1 MKRSA
6 LVVMS
11 VCCLLMF
18 SSALAQAPIVRTEPV
33 DAVSWLPAEIDGAFV
48 VPMGDPDGTERALN
62 ILLFFGTLLQPER
75 IQFTTRLPL
84 DDLFPLELFDVE
96 GDVWADHIAPWVRGA
111 MVIGYGAAGQG
122 GDDVVY
128 LLPTDDAFAAASA
141 LSPLLQGQ
149 DFLQGDTYRDI
160 RLYQGDRATLAF
172 APEALILGSDATVRA
187 VLDVRAGEAPGLA
200 GDARFTA
207 IRDGT
212 AASLPDAGTLFYLQ
226 DDGAADALPLLLD
239 SEPEAA
245 DLLAAIVQTAVGFT
259 GDAGPTGALLSGAI
273 DAVGVRLRPDLNL
286 VSDLRVTAMVHLA
299 ESVVEADAP
308 TAPANDLLAYI
319 PRAAVMVGQGDDPAT
334 ALAGAFAALPAAN
347 FAPLLLAAFPVGQT
361 PGSQGL
367 LPLPDGATLQSAA
380 IGMADALADAGVSIT
395 DVLALFDGPYA
406 AALIA
411 RPNDPTPAL
420 NSRVDVLFAA
430 PVSDGPAAIAALT
443 AAIDLVVGEGLFSD
457 ERVEGVATR
466 TIAMEGE
473 PVIRMGLDDDVL
485 LVGTGR
491 AVDQAL
497 RAQQG
502 DNQLIAQP
510 RWELVSGPLGL
521 ETAPNVYIDLAAFYS
536 VFQPGPGGAL
546 PVEFAALGMASH
558 AAGDGFYAIDIVMHL
573 EQ

>member
-6 LVVMS
+6 FIVMS
-11 VCCLLMF
+11 VCCLLLVSTM
-18 SSALAQAPIVRTEPV
+18 LAQAQIVRTEPV
-33 DAVSWLPAEIDGAFV
+33 DAATWLPAEIDGAFV
-48 VPMGDPDGTERALN
+48 VPMGDPDETARALN

-84 DDLFPLELFDVE
+84 DDLFPLELLDVE
-96 GDVWADHIAPWVRGA
+96 GEVWADHIAPWVRGS

-122 GDDVVY
+122 RDDVVY
-128 LLPTDDAFAAASA
+128 ILPTDDAFATASSLA
-141 LSPLLQGQ
+141 PLLQDQ
-149 DFLQGDTYRDI
+149 DFLQSDTYRDI
-160 RLYQGDRATLAF
+160 RMYQGDRATLAF

-200 GDARFTA
+200 SDARFTA

-212 AASLPDAGTLFYLQ
+212 AASLPDGGTLFYLQ

-245 DLLAAIVQTAVGFT
+245 DLLAAMAQTAVGFT

-286 VSDLRVTAMVHLA
+286 VRDLRVSVMVHLTEPTA
-299 ESVVEADAP
+299 DSESPA
-308 TAPANDLLAYI
+308 APANDLLAYI
-319 PRAAVMVGQGDDPAT
+319 PRAAVMVGQGDDTAT

-395 DVLALFDGPYA
+395 DVLALFDGPYT

-411 RPNDPTPAL
+411 RPNDPTPVL

-430 PVSDGPAAIAALT
+430 SVSDGPAAIAALT
-443 AAIDLVVGEGLFSD
+443 DAIDLIVGDALFTD
-457 ERVEGVATR
+457 EMVEGVETR
-466 TIAMEGE
+466 TIAVDGE
-473 PVIRMGLDDDVL
+473 PVIRLGLDGDIL
-485 LVGTGR
+485 LAGTGR
-491 AVDQAL
+491 AVDRALQAQ
-497 RAQQG
+497 RG

-521 ETAPNVYIDLAAFYS
+521 ETAPNVYVDLAAFYS
-536 VFQPGPGGAL
+536 VFQPGPGGAS
-546 PVEFAALGMASH
+546 PVEFATLGMASRT
-558 AAGDGFYAIDIVMHL
+558 AGEGFYAIDIVMHL

>member
-6 LVVMS
+6 LIVMS

-18 SSALAQAPIVRTEPV
+18 SSALGQAQIGRTEPV
-33 DAVSWLPAEIDGAFV
+33 DAASWLPAEIDGAFV
-48 VPMGDPDGTERALN
+48 VPMGDPDETARALN
-62 ILLFFGTLLQPER
+62 ILLFFGTLVQPER

-84 DDLFPLELFDVE
+84 DDLFPLELLDVE
-96 GDVWADHIAPWVRGA
+96 GDVWADHIAPWVRGS

-122 GDDVVY
+122 RGDVVY
-128 LLPTDDAFAAASA
+128 ILPTDDAFAAVSA

-149 DFLQGDTYRDI
+149 DFLESDTYRDI

-172 APEALILGSDATVRA
+172 APEALILGSEATVRA
-187 VLDVRAGEAPGLA
+187 VLDVRAGEAPALA
-200 GDARFTA
+200 SDARFTA

-226 DDGAADALPLLLD
+226 DEGAADALPLLLD

-245 DLLAAIVQTAVGFT
+245 DLLAAMVQTTVGFT

-273 DAVGVRLRPDLNL
+273 DAVGVRLRPDINL
-286 VSDLRVTAMVHLA
+286 VSDLRVSVMVHLTEPVA
-299 ESVVEADAP
+299 ETE
-308 TAPANDLLAYI
+308 APAAPAADLLAYI
-319 PRAAVMVGQGDDPAT
+319 PRAAVMVGQGDDTAT

-347 FAPLLLAAFPVGQT
+347 FAPLLLTAFPVGQT

-367 LPLPDGATLQSAA
+367 LPLPDGPALQSAA

-395 DVLALFDGPYA
+395 DVMALFDGPFA

-443 AAIDLVVGEGLFSD
+443 DAIDLIVGEELFSD
-457 ERVEGVATR
+457 EVIEGVDTR
-466 TIAMEGE
+466 TIAIEGE
-473 PVIRMGLDDDVL
+473 PVIRLGVHDDVL

-546 PVEFAALGMASH
+546 PVEFAALGMASRT
-558 AAGDGFYAIDIVMHL
+558 AGDGFYAIDIVMHL